1 MGLLAWRPS
10 FPEALRVKETMTNRL
25 PSSRTVIFLAGLV
38 ALTSVRMTAA
48 AVELEFDHVWIVVSR
63 DAPER
68 AALERAGLKISP
80 NVNRND
86 GQGTASVS
94 AEFLNAYIELMW
106 PDPTVSVAQGAER
119 GVEKFKNRMNWRT
132 SGWCPIGIALH
143 RTGPATTLPFPTW
156 SIAPDWMPKG
166 TAIEILTARDDTKSP
181 SFFIEP
187 PVLAVKEEANRK
199 LPENDPKRA
208 NFQHPIGVER
218 ITSIQIIRPKEYQ
231 PVAAFTYLEKAGI
244 FKSTEGKEWSD
255 GGERHVRPSR
265 EGSGRAQRG
274 NDEIQWAIEITFDAG
289 RKDQTKDL
297 RPDLPLVIHY

>member
-1 MGLLAWRPS
+1 
-10 FPEALRVKETMTNRL
+10 MTNRL

-38 ALTSVRMTAA
+38 ALTSARVTAA
-48 AVELEFDHVWIVVSR
+48 AVELEFDHVWIVVTR

-143 RTGPATTLPFPTW
+143 RTGPGTTLPFPTW

-166 TAIEILTARDDTKSP
+166 SAIEILTARDDTKSP

-199 LPENDPKRA
+199 IGKNDPNNASPASDR
-208 NFQHPIGVER
+208 FQHPIGVER
-218 ITSIQIIRPKEYQ
+218 ITAIQIIRPKEYQ

-244 FKSTEGKEWSD
+244 FKVSEGTAWGVELTFD
-255 GGERHVRPSR
+255 GG
-265 EGSGRAQRG
+265 
-274 NDEIQWAIEITFDAG
+274 
-289 RKDQTKDL
+289 RKGQTKDL
-297 RPDLPLVIHY
+297 RPDLPLLIHY

>member
-1 MGLLAWRPS
+1 
-10 FPEALRVKETMTNRL
+10 MTKRL
-25 PSSRTVIFLAGLV
+25 WSSRTLILITGVV
-38 ALTSVRMTAA
+38 ALTSVRTTVAA
-48 AVELEFDHVWIVVSR
+48 PELELDHVWIVVTR

-68 AALERAGLKISP
+68 GALERAGFKISP
-80 NVNRND
+80 NINRND

-143 RTGPATTLPFPTW
+143 RTGPGATLPFPTW

-166 TAIEILTARDDTKSP
+166 NAIEILTARDDTKSP

-199 LPENDPKRA
+199 LAENDPNSASPASDRFK
-208 NFQHPIGVER
+208 HPIGVER
-218 ITSIQIIRPKEYQ
+218 VTAIQIIRPKEYQ
-231 PVAAFTYLEKAGI
+231 AVAAFTYLEQAGV
-244 FKSTEGKEWSD
+244 FKSTEGKEWAV
-255 GGERHVRPSR
+255 EL
-265 EGSGRAQRG
+265 
-274 NDEIQWAIEITFDAG
+274 TFDDS
-289 RKDQTKDL
+289 RKSQTKDL
-297 RPDLPLVIHY
+297 RPDLPQVIRY

>member
-1 MGLLAWRPS
+1 M
-10 FPEALRVKETMTNRL
+10 MNRL
-25 PSSRTVIFLAGLV
+25 SSSRTFILITGVV
-38 ALTSVRMTAA
+38 ALTSMCMTATA
-48 AVELEFDHVWIVVSR
+48 AELEFDHVWIVVSR

-80 NVNRND
+80 NINRND

-94 AEFLNAYIELMW
+94 AEFFNAYIELMW
-106 PDPTVSVAQGAER
+106 PEPTVSVAQGAER

-143 RTGPATTLPFPTW
+143 RIGPATTLPFPTW

-199 LPENDPKRA
+199 IDKNDRNGASPASDR
-208 NFQHPIGVER
+208 FQHPIGVER
-218 ITSIQIIRPKEYQ
+218 ITAIQIIRPKEYQ
-231 PVAAFTYLEKAGI
+231 PVAAFIYLEKAGI
-244 FKSTEGKEWSD
+244 FKSTEGNEWSD

-265 EGSGRAQRG
+265 EGSGQAQRG
-274 NDEIQWAIEITFDAG
+274 NDEIQWAVELTFDAG
-289 RKDQTKDL
+289 RKAQTKDL
-297 RPDLPLVIHY
+297 RPDLPLIIHY

>member
-1 MGLLAWRPS
+1 
-10 FPEALRVKETMTNRL
+10 MT
-25 PSSRTVIFLAGLV
+25 V
-38 ALTSVRMTAA
+38 AA
-48 AVELEFDHVWIVVSR
+48 AELEFDHVWIVVTR

-80 NVNRND
+80 DVNRHD
-86 GQGTASVS
+86 GQGTASVT

-132 SGWCPIGIALH
+132 SGWSPLGIGLH
-143 RTGPATTLPFPTW
+143 RNGPSTTLPFPTW

-166 TAIEILTARDDTKSP
+166 SAIEILTARDDTKSP

-199 LPENDPKRA
+199 IGENDPKRA
-208 NFQHPIGVER
+208 ALKHPIGVER
-218 ITSIQIIRPKEYQ
+218 VTAIQIIRPKEYQ

-244 FKSTEGKEWSD
+244 FKVSEGT
-255 GGERHVRPSR
+255 
-265 EGSGRAQRG
+265 
-274 NDEIQWAIEITFDAG
+274 QWAIEITFDAG
-289 RKDQTKDL
+289 QKSQTKDL